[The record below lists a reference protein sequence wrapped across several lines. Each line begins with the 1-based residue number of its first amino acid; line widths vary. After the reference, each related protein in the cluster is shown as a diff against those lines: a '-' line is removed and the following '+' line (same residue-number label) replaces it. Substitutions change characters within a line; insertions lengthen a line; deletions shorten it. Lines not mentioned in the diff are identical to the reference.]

1 MDAQAA
7 SQAGDVSGLL
17 QQQQTQMES
26 TMAYQSSSAQ
36 LNMEFQM
43 HQAATDRLNAMAESI
58 GSTAS
63 RTSQQL
69 SS

>member
-7 SQAGDVSGLL
+7 TQATDVGGLL
-17 QQQQTQMES
+17 QQQQAQMGS
-26 TMAYQSSSAQ
+26 TMQYQSQSAQ
-36 LNMEFQM
+36 MNMEFQM
-43 HQAATDRLNAMAESI
+43 RQAATDRLNSMSESI

>member
-7 SQAGDVSGLL
+7 TQATDVGGLL
-17 QQQQTQMES
+17 QQQQAQMGS
-26 TMAYQSSSAQ
+26 TMQYQSQSAQ
-36 LNMEFQM
+36 MNMEFQM
-43 HQAATDRLNAMAESI
+43 HQAATDRLNSMSESI

>member
-7 SQAGDVSGLL
+7 AQATDVSGLL
-17 QQQQTQMES
+17 QQQQTQMGS
-26 TMAYQSSSAQ
+26 TMQYQSQSAQ
-36 LNMEFQM
+36 MNMEFQM
-43 HQAATDRLNAMAESI
+43 HQAATDRLNSMSESI